1 MATTSTPSLNRPASA
16 PLQGAESDH
25 SPALA
30 EAAAEHRPD
39 QTALAGS
46 HGYGE
51 SPETEGIQTS
61 DNDLPLVPDALKA
74 ERRRSNQLEKEIRS
88 LKQQLNR
95 FSEINP
101 EEYTRLQEAEKQ
113 KQQLEQQLELR
124 ERQMEEASARK
135 VAAIAAERD
144 SAAERVLQLRKE
156 RLLERAFSEAEGRT
170 GGDGRGTFFDV
181 FKGQLWESFRL
192 VPGKDG
198 SDGLEPLDAQGQPLL
213 GDDGRPLTASEFLED
228 LRIHPVYGFLFQQRG
243 AMGGPA
249 AVNYGTGTVSANG
262 ELINPQAMSAAE
274 LYRAGFGNAA
284 RVTTAPQRR

>member
-1 MATTSTPSLNRPASA
+1 MATSTPNLNRPASA
-16 PLQGAESDH
+16 ALQGAESDH
-25 SPALA
+25 NPVQA

-39 QTALAGS
+39 QTTLAAS

-135 VAAIAAERD
+135 VSAIAAERD

-228 LRIHPVYGFLFQQRG
+228 LRVHPVYGFLFQQRG

-274 LYRAGFGNAA
+274 LYRAGFGTKPGG
-284 RVTTAPQRR
+284 R

>member
-1 MATTSTPSLNRPASA
+1 MATTSNSNHPAPVA
-16 PLQGAESDH
+16 PQGSESDRSPAHAEGTAESRTEH
-25 SPALA
+25 ANLA
-30 EAAAEHRPD
+30 
-39 QTALAGS
+39 AG

-51 SPETEGIQTS
+51 SLENDGTPTS
-61 DNDLPLVPDALKA
+61 DNELPTVPDALKA

-113 KQQLEQQLELR
+113 KQKLEQQLELR

-135 VAAIAAERD
+135 VAAVAAERD
-144 SAAERVLQLRKE
+144 AAAERVLQLRKE

-198 SDGLEPLDAQGQPLL
+198 SDNLEPLDAQGQPLL

-228 LRIHPVYGFLFQQRG
+228 LRVHPVYGFLFQQRG

-249 AVNYGTGTVSANG
+249 AVSYGTGTVGANG

-274 LYRAGFGNAA
+274 LYRAGFGG
-284 RVTTAPQRR
+284 TQRMK

>member
-16 PLQGAESDH
+16 AIQGAESDH

-135 VAAIAAERD
+135 VATIAAERD

-249 AVNYGTGTVSANG
+249 AVNFGTGTVGANG

-274 LYRAGFGNAA
+274 LYRAGFGA
-284 RVTTAPQRR
+284 RPTGNR

>member
-1 MATTSTPSLNRPASA
+1 MATSTPNLNRPASA
-16 PLQGAESDH
+16 ALQGAESDH
-25 SPALA
+25 NPVQA

-39 QTALAGS
+39 QTTLAAS

-192 VPGKDG
+192 VPSKDG
-198 SDGLEPLDAQGQPLL
+198 SDSLEPLDAQGQPLL

-228 LRIHPVYGFLFQQRG
+228 LRIHHVYGFLFQQRG

-249 AVNYGTGTVSANG
+249 AVNYGTGTVGANG

-274 LYRAGFGNAA
+274 LYRAGFGKTNT
-284 RVTTAPQRR
+284 R

>member
-1 MATTSTPSLNRPASA
+1 MATSTPNLNRPASA
-16 PLQGAESDH
+16 ALQGAESDH
-25 SPALA
+25 NPVQA

-39 QTALAGS
+39 QTTLAAS

-192 VPGKDG
+192 VPSKDG
-198 SDGLEPLDAQGQPLL
+198 SDSLEPLDAQGQPLL

-228 LRIHPVYGFLFQQRG
+228 LRIHHVYGFLFQQRG

-249 AVNYGTGTVSANG
+249 AVNYGTGTVGANG

-274 LYRAGFGNAA
+274 LYRAGFGK
-284 RVTTAPQRR
+284 TTDSPRRPLH

>member
-16 PLQGAESDH
+16 ALQGAESDH
-25 SPALA
+25 NPAQA

-39 QTALAGS
+39 QTTLAAS

-192 VPGKDG
+192 VPSKDG
-198 SDGLEPLDAQGQPLL
+198 SDSLEPLDAQGQPLL

-228 LRIHPVYGFLFQQRG
+228 LRVHPVYGFLFQQRG

-249 AVNYGTGTVSANG
+249 AVNYGTGTVGANG

-274 LYRAGFGNAA
+274 LYRAGFGTKPGG
-284 RVTTAPQRR
+284 R

>member
-1 MATTSTPSLNRPASA
+1 MATSSPNLNRPASA
-16 PLQGAESDH
+16 ALQGAESDH
-25 SPALA
+25 NPVQA

-39 QTALAGS
+39 QTTLAAS

-170 GGDGRGTFFDV
+170 GGDGRGTIFDV

-192 VPGKDG
+192 VPSKDG
-198 SDGLEPLDAQGQPLL
+198 SDSLEPLDAQGQPLL

-228 LRIHPVYGFLFQQRG
+228 LRIHHVYGFLFQQRG

-249 AVNYGTGTVSANG
+249 AVNYGTGTVGANG

-274 LYRAGFGNAA
+274 LYRAGF
-284 RVTTAPQRR
+284 TPKTASRIK